1 MGHYNNFKTVVYIP
15 AEVAQK
21 LTAEKLASDWEWIE
35 KYIGL
40 DKVYLETHRNN
51 IDVPAEHLRM
61 IKGFLESK
69 GVIVSGGITT
79 TINDFEG
86 AEGGK
91 QRLFGT
97 FCYTDPAMRKRLR
110 EISEYT
116 AGLFDEII
124 LDDFYFTNCTC
135 ERCIREKGDRDWVTF
150 RRELMREVS
159 EELVVKPAKA
169 VNPKVRMIIKYPNW
183 RESYHFTGY
192 VPEVQR
198 DIFDA
203 TYTGTETRSPQYTDQ
218 HLPEYLSYSLVRYME
233 NAWPGRNGGGWF
245 DTYAC
250 WSIDRYLEQA
260 YLTAFAQ
267 AKELMHFQW
276 SDLIENPML
285 SAMALQ
291 LGKIDKLMDGIG
303 NACGVTTYIPFASSG
318 ENHLEMR
325 FGMLGLPIEPTP
337 FFPENAGET
346 GEDAAAASSGTFRA
360 VGGYAEAHASSDNA
374 SASRQRSIFL
384 TESAL
389 ADETVVAKLEK
400 FVRAGGNAVI
410 TTGFFRG
417 AEEKLRAA
425 GLTEANLSGR
435 SIPVTRYQV
444 TGDFAGFIEH
454 RKTLFFPEIVHGN
467 NDSWS
472 LLNGGDGDTH
482 SALVLRRAYGKGRLY
497 IAAIPDGDSGLYEM
511 PKAAV
516 DVIKR
521 VLTGGD
527 YVSGRNVSTFT
538 YDSGRILLYRYVKS
552 DLRPER
558 VTLYT
563 ERKGAVLVD
572 DLTGM
577 RYLSHEVRR
586 FEDFRPCGGTTAEVL
601 LQPGKFTKVHWEVQ
615 E

>member
-15 AEVAQK
+15 AEVAEKFTQ
-21 LTAEKLASDWEWIE
+21 EKLASDWEWIE
-35 KYIGL
+35 KYVGL
-40 DKVYLETHRNN
+40 DKVYLETHRSHV
-51 IDVPAEHLRM
+51 DVKPEQLRM
-61 IKGFLESK
+61 IKDFLESK
-69 GVIVSGGITT
+69 GVTVSGGITT

-86 AEGGK
+86 TEPGK

-97 FCYTDPAMRKRLR
+97 FCYTDPAMRARLK

-116 AGLFDEII
+116 AGMFDEII

-135 ERCIREKGDRDWVTF
+135 ERCIREKGERDWVTF
-150 RRELMREVS
+150 RRELMKDVS
-159 EELVVKPAKA
+159 ENLVVGPAKA

-276 SDLIENPML
+276 SDLVENPML

-303 NACGVTTYIPFASSG
+303 KACGVPVYIPFASSG

-325 FGMLGLPIEPTP
+325 FGMLGLPMEPTP
-337 FFPENAGET
+337 FFPEEAGET
-346 GEDAAAASSGTFRA
+346 EVSASAGSGAFRA
-360 VGGYAEAHASSDNA
+360 VGGYTQEAATAEQAANTKGL
-374 SASRQRSIFL
+374 RSILL
-384 TESAL
+384 TESSL
-389 ADETVVAKLEK
+389 ADGDIVEKLEK
-400 FVRAGGNAVI
+400 YVREGGNAVI
-410 TTGFFRG
+410 TTGFFHG

-425 GLTEANLSGR
+425 GLTEARLSGR

-521 VLTGGD
+521 VLTGGE
-527 YVSGRNVSTFT
+527 YVSGRNVSAFT
-538 YDSGRILLYRYVKS
+538 YDSGRILLYRYVKA
-552 DLRPER
+552 DLRPEK

-563 ERKGAVLVD
+563 ERKKAVLVD

-577 RYLSHEVRR
+577 KYPSHEVRR
-586 FEDFRPCGGTTAEVL
+586 WEDFRPSGGSSAEVL
-601 LQPGKFTKVHWEVQ
+601 LQPGKFAKVHWET
-615 E
+615 EE

>member
-1 MGHYNNFKTVVYIP
+1 MGHYKNFQTVVYIP
-15 AEVAQK
+15 AEVAAR
-21 LTAEKLASDWEWIE
+21 LTAEKLAGDYAWIE
-35 KYIGL
+35 RYIGL
-40 DKVYLETHRNN
+40 DKVYLETHRNGT
-51 IDVPAEHLRM
+51 DVAEAQLRM
-61 IKGFLESK
+61 IKEYLEGK
-69 GVIVSGGITT
+69 GVTVSGGITT
-79 TINDFEG
+79 TIDDFEG

-91 QRLFGT
+91 QRLFST
-97 FCYTDPAMRKRLR
+97 FCYTDPAMRARLR
-110 EISEYT
+110 EISAYT

-135 ERCIREKGDRDWVTF
+135 ERCIRAKGDRDWVTF

-159 EELVVKPAKA
+159 EELVVKPAKT

-198 DIFDA
+198 DIFDG

-218 HLPEYLSYSLVRYME
+218 HLPEYLSYALVRYME

-250 WSIDRYLEQA
+250 WSVDRYLEQA
-260 YLTAFAQ
+260 YLTAFAG

-276 SDLIENPML
+276 SDLIDNPML
-285 SAMALQ
+285 APMGLQ
-291 LGKIDKLMDGIG
+291 LGKIDRLLDGIG
-303 NACGVTTYIPFASSG
+303 RPCGVPVYVPFASSG

-325 FGMLGLPIEPTP
+325 LGMLGLPVEPTP
-337 FFPENAGET
+337 FFPEGAK
-346 GEDAAAASSGTFRA
+346 S
-360 VGGYAEAHASSDNA
+360 VL
-374 SASRQRSIFL
+374 L

-389 ADETVVAKLEK
+389 ADGDIVEKLENY
-400 FVRAGGNAVI
+400 VCSGGNAVI

-417 AEEKLRAA
+417 AEEALRAA
-425 GLTEANLSGR
+425 GLSEARLSGR

-444 TGDFAGFIEH
+444 TGDFAGFAEH

-482 SALVLRRAYGKGRLY
+482 SALLLRRSYGKGRLY

-511 PKAAV
+511 PEAAV
-516 DVIKR
+516 DVVKR
-521 VLTGGD
+521 VLAGGE
-527 YVSGRNVSTFT
+527 YASGRNFSMFA
-538 YDSGRILLYRYVKS
+538 YDSSRILLYRYVKS

-558 VTLYT
+558 VSLYT
-563 ERKGAVLVD
+563 EKQGAVLVN
-572 DLTGM
+572 DLTGE
-577 RYLSHEVRR
+577 RYPSREVKRW
-586 FEDFRPCGGTTAEVL
+586 EDFRFGGGTTAEVL
-601 LQPGKFTKVHWEVQ
+601 LIPGAFTKVHWE
-615 E
+615 

>member
-1 MGHYNNFKTVVYIP
+1 MGHYNNFRTVVYIP
-15 AEVAQK
+15 AEVADK
-21 LTAEKLASDWEWIE
+21 FTPEKLASDWEWIE

-40 DKVYLETHRNN
+40 DKVYLETHRNGT
-51 IDVPAEHLRM
+51 DVPAEQIRM
-61 IKGFLESK
+61 IKSYLESK
-69 GVIVSGGITT
+69 GVTVSGGITT

-97 FCYTDPAMRKRLR
+97 FCYTDPAMRARLK
-110 EISEYT
+110 EISECT
-116 AGLFDEII
+116 ARLFDEII

-159 EELVVKPAKA
+159 EELVVKPAKT

-218 HLPEYLSYSLVRYME
+218 HLPEYLSYALVRYME

-337 FFPENAGET
+337 FFPEDEPDDEGSAQANAG
-346 GEDAAAASSGTFRA
+346 AFRA
-360 VGGYAEAHASSDNA
+360 VGGYTEEIATAEN
-374 SASRQRSIFL
+374 SAKRPKSLLL
-384 TESAL
+384 TESSL
-389 ADETVVAKLEK
+389 ADEDVVTKLER
-400 FVRAGGNAVI
+400 FVRKGGNAVI

-417 AEEKLRAA
+417 AEENLRAA
-425 GLTEANLSGR
+425 GLTEARLSGR

-454 RKTLFFPEIVHGN
+454 RKEVFFPEIVHGN

-521 VLTGGD
+521 VLTGGE
-527 YVSGRNVSTFT
+527 YVSGRNVSAFT
-538 YDSGRILLYRYVKS
+538 YDSGRMMLYRYVKA
-552 DLRPER
+552 DLRPEK

-577 RYLSHEVRR
+577 RYPSNEVRR
-586 FEDFRPCGGTTAEVL
+586 FEDFRPSSGTAAEVL
-601 LQPGKFTKVHWEVQ
+601 LQPGKFTKVHWETQ